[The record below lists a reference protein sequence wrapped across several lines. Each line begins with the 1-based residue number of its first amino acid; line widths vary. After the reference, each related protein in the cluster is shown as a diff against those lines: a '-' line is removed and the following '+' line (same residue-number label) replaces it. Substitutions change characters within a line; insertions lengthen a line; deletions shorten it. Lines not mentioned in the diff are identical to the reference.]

1 MKKEKYTLKQI
12 REWFRKLE
20 ENKYR
25 KRYKIDAKRICY
37 FANNGV
43 DSTLPASI
51 SKKNENAAYKRDRY
65 LSKKFVKHI
74 KEQEKIRKQK
84 NLRNESK
91 LRSIIN
97 TIIKEEI
104 KDVSR

>member
-1 MKKEKYTLKQI
+1 MKYSLKEIQKWL
-12 REWFRKLE
+12 RGLE

-74 KEQEKIRKQK
+74 
-84 NLRNESK
+84 NGDK
-91 LRSIIN
+91 LDNRI
-97 TIIKEEI
+97 THLKL
-104 KDVSR
+104 SRYP

>member
-1 MKKEKYTLKQI
+1 MKYSLKEIQKWL
-12 REWFRKLE
+12 RGLE

-25 KRYKIDAKRICY
+25 RRYKIDAKRICY
-37 FANNGV
+37 FANNGS
-43 DSTLPASI
+43 DSSLPTSL
-51 SKKNENAAYKRDRY
+51 SRKNEEAKYSRDKY
-65 LSKKFVKHI
+65 LANKFVKHI